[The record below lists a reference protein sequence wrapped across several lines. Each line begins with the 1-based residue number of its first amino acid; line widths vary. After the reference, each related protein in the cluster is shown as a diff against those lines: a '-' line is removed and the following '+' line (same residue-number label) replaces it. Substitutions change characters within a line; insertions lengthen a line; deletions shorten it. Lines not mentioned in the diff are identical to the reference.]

1 MEVRKRAAV
10 FRVIPPEDPLG
21 EDATDQPVLEVIE
34 VFVDVFAIEPSEV
47 FIDAT
52 LLHEGM
58 LIEANENMELNLD
71 LNYGLKEMQFEALA
85 HCLDTWRIYMLDRK
99 FVARTCGLHNHM
111 YCADEFDFELAYIT
125 TRHIDFQE
133 HFDELM
139 ANATHSVSS
148 DSNLSKNELE
158 DDPWGSSTIDNIMR
172 NVMFEKWD
180 ENPEANEEPI
190 REYEH
195 MVETMAGI
203 IVISSDDEEKPM
215 EESEIEVI
223 LVELNDDKSME
234 EIDGEVV

>member
-1 MEVRKRAAV
+1 MVLLNSL
-10 FRVIPPEDPLG
+10 RVIPPEDPLG
-21 EDATDQPVLEVIE
+21 EDATDQSVLEVIE
-34 VFVDVFAIEPSEV
+34 VFVDVFAIEPPEV

-111 YCADEFDFELAYIT
+111 
-125 TRHIDFQE
+125 HIDFQE
-133 HFDELM
+133 RFNELM
-139 ANATHSVSS
+139 ANATHSVSF
-148 DSNLSKNELE
+148 DSNLSENELE
-158 DDPWGSSTIDNIMR
+158 DDPWVSSAIDNIMR

-203 IVISSDDEEKPM
+203 IVISSDNEEKPM

-223 LVELNDDKSME
+223 LVELSDDKSME